1 LLFSRCLPAG
11 LTDFREASTDPASAI
26 RAAEGDVRK
35 DGGSVRRMC
44 PGMDERSRR
53 IAQRFELPLIV
64 AALLV
69 IPVIV
74 IEESPV
80 GEPWD
85 SIAAVLNWLIWLA
98 FLAEAVTMLAV
109 VPDRWR
115 WMREH
120 PIEVVVVV
128 ATPPFL
134 PASLQSIRVL
144 RLLRLL
150 RLFPLLRYGR
160 RLFSAEGLRYAALLT
175 LLVAI
180 GGGTAYAALE
190 DKPTAWD
197 GIWWAVTTM
206 TTVGYGDQFPTTAEG
221 RVLAMAVMLVGI
233 GFLTMLI
240 GAAAERFVARDL
252 QQDVDEIERELSA
265 ADEDVLREL
274 RALRGQL
281 DALEAAVRSRH

>member
-1 LLFSRCLPAG
+1 
-11 LTDFREASTDPASAI
+11 
-26 RAAEGDVRK
+26 
-35 DGGSVRRMC
+35 
-44 PGMDERSRR
+44 MDDRSRR
-53 IAQRFELPLIV
+53 IEDRFELPLIV

-85 SIAAVLNWLIWLA
+85 SIASVLNWLIWLA

-115 WMREH
+115 WIREH

-134 PASLQSIRVL
+134 PASLQSIRAL

-160 RLFSAEGLRYAALLT
+160 RLFSAEGLRYAALVT
-175 LLVAI
+175 LLVVIA
-180 GGGTAYAALE
+180 GGTAYAALE
-190 DKPTAWD
+190 DEPTAWD

-206 TTVGYGDQFPTTAEG
+206 TTVGYGDQFPTTTEG
-221 RVLAMAVMLVGI
+221 RVLAIAVMLVGI

-240 GAAAERFVARDL
+240 GAAAERFVASE
-252 QQDVDEIERELSA
+252 VEEEVEEIERELGE
-265 ADEDVLREL
+265 ADAHVLREL
-274 RALRGQL
+274 RAMRGQL
-281 DALEAAVRSRH
+281 DALEAALRSRSR

>member
-1 LLFSRCLPAG
+1 
-11 LTDFREASTDPASAI
+11 
-26 RAAEGDVRK
+26 
-35 DGGSVRRMC
+35 
-44 PGMDERSRR
+44 MDERSRR
-53 IAQRFELPLIV
+53 IAERFEMPMIV

-115 WMREH
+115 WLREH

-128 ATPPFL
+128 LTPPFL
-134 PASLQSIRVL
+134 PASLQSIRAL

-160 RLFSAEGLRYAALLT
+160 RLFSGEGLRYAALVT
-175 LLVAI
+175 LLVVIA
-180 GGGTAYAALE
+180 GGTAYAALE
-190 DKPTAWD
+190 DEPTAWD

-206 TTVGYGDQFPTTAEG
+206 TTVGYGDQFPTTTEG
-221 RVLAMAVMLVGI
+221 RMLAIVVMLVGI
-233 GFLTMLI
+233 GFLTLLI
-240 GAAAERFVARDL
+240 GAAAERFVAPSVEED
-252 QQDVDEIERELSA
+252 IERELGE
-265 ADEDVLREL
+265 ADEQLLREL
-274 RALRGQL
+274 RAVRGRL
-281 DALEAAVRSRH
+281 DALEAVLRSRPR

>member
-1 LLFSRCLPAG
+1 
-11 LTDFREASTDPASAI
+11 
-26 RAAEGDVRK
+26 
-35 DGGSVRRMC
+35 
-44 PGMDERSRR
+44 MDERSRR
-53 IAQRFELPLIV
+53 VEQRFELPLII

-69 IPVIV
+69 VPAIV

-85 SIAAVLNWLIWLA
+85 TMAAVLNWGIWLA
-98 FLAEAVTMLAV
+98 FLAEVVVMLAV
-109 VPDRWR
+109 VPNRWR
-115 WMREH
+115 WLREH
-120 PIEVVVVV
+120 PLELVVVIF
-128 ATPPFL
+128 TPPFL

-150 RLFPLLRYGR
+150 RLFPLVRYSH
-160 RLFSAEGLRYAALLT
+160 RLFSAEGLRYAGLLT

-190 DKPTAWD
+190 ERPTAWD

-221 RVLAMAVMLVGI
+221 RVLGMVVMLVGI

-240 GAAAERFVARDL
+240 GAAAERFVVRDV
-252 QQDVDEIERELSA
+252 QEDFEEVERELSA
-265 ADEDVLREL
+265 SDEQMLREL
-274 RALRGQL
+274 RGMRGQL
-281 DALEAAVRSRH
+281 DALEVALRSRSN